1 MTNIKLGWGWN
12 VTLLYSFF
20 AAMIIML
27 VVASSK
33 QQVDLVSPDYYK
45 DEIAYQQVLDAGK
58 NQAQL
63 AGAVSVHA
71 NEQSVFVDFPAEF
84 STLIKSGQLQ
94 FYAAANKDWDYSM
107 PLQTGEN
114 TVSVPRNKLHN
125 TRYVIKMS
133 YVVNGKDYYY
143 ESTIDLHI

>member
-12 VTLLYSFF
+12 ITILYSFF
-20 AAMIIML
+20 AAMIIVL

-33 QQVDLVSPDYYK
+33 QQVDLVSADYYK
-45 DEIAYQQVLDAGK
+45 DEIAYQHVLDAGR

-63 AGAVSVHA
+63 AGTVTVHA
-71 NEQSVFVDFPAEF
+71 NEENVFLDFPVEF
-84 STLIKSGQLQ
+84 NALIKTGQLQ
-94 FYAAANKDWDYSM
+94 FYAAANKNWDYSM

-114 TVSVPRNKLHN
+114 SVSVPRTKLHN
-125 TRYVIKMS
+125 TRYVVKMS

-143 ESTIDLHI
+143 ESTIHLHS